1 MIAAGRVT
9 VNGETA
15 EIGQKVERS
24 RDKIEVDGIPLPV
37 DPDLIYYLVNK
48 PPGVLSTVK
57 DDRGRRTIVDLVP
70 SGTRVYPVGRLDY
83 ESEGLIILTN
93 DGDLTERVT
102 HPRFGVTKTYV
113 VKTSQPIER
122 TAVNRLVAGVE
133 LEDGVARALSAAVVQ
148 TSKRS
153 SLVEIVMGE
162 GRKREVR
169 RMFDHVGYPVDRLVR
184 TAIGPIKDRR
194 LKPGAFRQLTTEEV
208 RSLYAAGA
216 E

>member
-113 VKTSQPIER
+113 VKTSQPIDR
-122 TAVNRLVAGVE
+122 TAVKRLVAGVE